1 MARDLNFRITAD
13 ASDAKAELRQT
24 EQAIVDT
31 TKTAQ
36 GSAKTFQ
43 NLGKAI
49 AAAFSFEAFG
59 RVASQAMGFAS
70 TIQDTSDKLGV
81 SAEAIQRWKFAA
93 EQTGGTLE
101 GLTSAAT
108 MLYRN
113 LAGGEKGVV
122 AALDQLGLQL
132 EDVRAMKPE
141 KAFEL
146 IADRIG
152 QIPDPMKQVGLGAAL
167 MGRGFAD
174 NLPAMKQGLVA
185 LGDQAQQLGLIMST
199 ELIAKGDELGDQ
211 WEQMT
216 QRMQKLK
223 AEALLPVLDVFTS
236 LPKPL
241 QTIIGL
247 AVEFRELLYA
257 LGLAIIAAGG
267 PVAAFTA
274 VAGAIGSIGAALG
287 TAGAAVA
294 AFLSGP
300 IGWIVIG
307 VAAAAA
313 AIYVYWDDITAA
325 FQEAYEDIVAIVK
338 ALWEGVNYFLTH
350 KFSETV
356 SAVKGLVGVV
366 DSVFKQMW
374 TNVVRRSYV
383 PDMIDGIAAEFARL
397 PRVMV
402 QPAVTGTKQVDRAFQ
417 DLAQNATQSTKQMI
431 AGGLQD
437 ATRAFTQFGLA
448 GSRASSAVSAGIQ
461 QMIQGIQQLAAA
473 TNAMQAFGGW
483 MSIFSAA
490 YSLAVE
496 AMSRDTRQAA
506 VDAQHWADA
515 LRDVGAAIEELGA
528 SAPSIE
534 ELVAAGFGAG
544 GWAGPLAKFS
554 SGNFSRDQLMQFMQ
568 FYQRLAEEGSFPWE
582 KMEEAAKKYGIA
594 LDQLGPKFSQAK
606 FIAPLREMVS
616 EWRLLVENGA
626 NAEAVAL
633 GMKDKLIAATQEAI
647 KFGFALPNGLKPALR
662 ILFDMGLLLDE
673 NGEQL
678 RDFSQLEFA
687 PTIEDSL
694 KDLVEIF
701 KDLVDV
707 LSAQLPRAAARAE
720 DALGRL
726 APPRLW
732 PGPGAGDGGTGG
744 RVPDSNLAPE
754 TAAYATVGA
763 ASIVINNPQ
772 FNDRAS
778 INHLTA
784 RIEQTMMSRMTQ
796 RGTRFV
802 R

>member
-1 MARDLNFRITAD
+1 VARDLNIRITAD
-13 ASDAKAELRQT
+13 NSDANAKLGQT
-24 EQAIVDT
+24 EQAITGVEQSGKKAD
-31 TKTAQ
+31 KSIQ
-36 GSAKTFQ
+36 GLGAAFGLAK
-43 NLGKAI
+43 KAI
-49 AAAFSFEAFG
+49 GVLGIGVTVFEFMSLS
-59 RVASQAMGFAS
+59 SQ
-70 TIQDTSDKLGV
+70 IQDTADRLGV
-81 SAEAIQRWKFAA
+81 GVEAIQRWKFAA
-93 EQTGGTLE
+93 EQSGGSLE

-108 MLYRN
+108 FLMKGLGSGN
-113 LAGGEKGVV
+113 EGVV
-122 AALDQLGLQL
+122 GALEELGLKL
-132 EDVRAMKPE
+132 EDVRAMRPE
-141 KAFEL
+141 QAFEL
-146 IADRIG
+146 IADRVG
-152 QIPDPMKQVGLGAAL
+152 KIPDPMKQVSLGAAL

-185 LGDQAQQLGLIMST
+185 LGNQAQELGLVMDETAIKAGDEFGDTLDQLKGAFMALIGTALKPILPILT
-199 ELIAKGDELGDQ
+199 ELLQAVLPIVKVLAELLNLVLTPLGYVL
-211 WEQMT
+211 
-216 QRMQKLK
+216 QKV
-223 AEALLPVLDVFTS
+223 AEGIGWVVEKVTALLKPTEWIRKAWEGLVYVF
-236 LPKPL
+236 
-241 QTIIGL
+241 
-247 AVEFRELLYA
+247 E
-257 LGLAIIAAGG
+257 
-267 PVAAFTA
+267 TA
-274 VAGAIGSIGAALG
+274 R
-287 TAGAAVA
+287 
-294 AFLSGP
+294 
-300 IGWIVIG
+300 
-307 VAAAAA
+307 
-313 AIYVYWDDITAA
+313 D
-325 FQEAYEDIVAIVK
+325 AIVDTAK
-338 ALWEGVNYFLTH
+338 KIYEGVNYWLFER
-350 KFSETV
+350 FGDTV
-356 SAVKGLVGVV
+356 RGVKGLIGAV
-366 DSVFKQMW
+366 DSVYKQLW
-374 TNVVRRSYV
+374 LNVVGRSYI
-383 PDMIDGIAAEFARL
+383 PDMIDAIAAEFARL

-402 QPAVTGTKQVDRAFQ
+402 QPAVQGAKQVDQAFQ
-417 DLAQNATQSTKQMI
+417 NL
-431 AGGLQD
+431 GQD
-437 ATRAFTQFGLA
+437 ATLTTKQFITQGLGPATSAFTQFGLA
-448 GSRASSAVSAGIQ
+448 GSRASSAVAAGIQ

-473 TNAMQAFGGW
+473 TTAMQAYGGW
-483 MSIFSAA
+483 MTIFSAA

-528 SAPSIE
+528 EAPSIE